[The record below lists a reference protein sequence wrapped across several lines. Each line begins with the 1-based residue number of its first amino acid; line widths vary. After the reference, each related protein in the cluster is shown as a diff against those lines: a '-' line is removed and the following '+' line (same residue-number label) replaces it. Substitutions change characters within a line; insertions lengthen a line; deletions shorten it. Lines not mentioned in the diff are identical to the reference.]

1 MTRRVDVGGLS
12 IVVEDAGDP
21 ARIPLLMV
29 HGFTGHRDDFA
40 GVREAL
46 ARDRRVLV
54 PDLPGHGDSGRT
66 GRVEDYTFGRA
77 VAGLVALLDALG
89 IERVHLLGHS
99 MGGMLALRLVL
110 AHPDR
115 VVSLVAMSTAPDA
128 PASMRGDAL
137 ARPAAFALEAGMAAL
152 QEKVERRARQR
163 SDPVLA
169 RWAEAYWRHHRR
181 RYRAMD
187 PAAYAGFA
195 RAMSHQEPVTS
206 RLGEI
211 RCATLVLVGEADAAF
226 LAGAAALERGIP
238 GARRVTLA
246 DAGHHPHQEA
256 REAWLA
262 AVRTHLTQ
270 ADPAPREPVA
280 SAKGEAGGGSG
291 RA

>member
-1 MTRRVDVGGLS
+1 VDVGGLS
-12 IVVEDAGDP
+12 IAVEDAGDP
-21 ARIPLLMV
+21 TRIPLLMV

-46 ARDRRVLV
+46 ASDRRVLV

-66 GRVEDYTFGRA
+66 GRVDDYTFARA
-77 VAGLVALLDALG
+77 VAGLVALLDVLG
-89 IERVHLLGHS
+89 VERAHLLGHS

-110 AHPDR
+110 AHPGR

-128 PASMRGDAL
+128 PANVRGDAL
-137 ARPAAFALEAGMAAL
+137 ARPAAFAREAGMSAL
-152 QEKVERRARQR
+152 QEKVERRARQQ
-163 SDPVLA
+163 SDPVRA
-169 RWAEAYWRHHRR
+169 RWAETYWRHHRR

-195 RAMSHQEPVTS
+195 HAMGHQEPVTS

-211 RCATLVLVGEADAAF
+211 RCPTLVIVGEADAAF
-226 LAGAAALERGIP
+226 LPGAAALERGIP
-238 GARRVTLA
+238 GARRVTLP

-256 REAWLA
+256 RQAWLA
-262 AVRTHLTQ
+262 VVRTHLAQ
-270 ADPAPREPVA
+270 CDPVHAGDVA
-280 SAKGEAGGGSG
+280 SAQGGTGSRSG